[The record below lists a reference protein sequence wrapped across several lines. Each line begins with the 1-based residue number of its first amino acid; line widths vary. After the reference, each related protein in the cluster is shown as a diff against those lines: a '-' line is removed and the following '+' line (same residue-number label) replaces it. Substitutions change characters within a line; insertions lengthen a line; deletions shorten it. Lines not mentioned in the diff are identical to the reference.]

1 MFMPYLYL
9 SLIPTLIAI
18 LLLFFNKS
26 FKKRYDI
33 KRTIPVLVVILIA
46 ELISITHEVWFMY
59 NGSQINMYSLKYLLS
74 LFAIYISAPI
84 LVLLVNKIYKEN
96 TVFRSKWL
104 RVILSMLWLALI
116 WFISIVF

>member
-1 MFMPYLYL
+1 MPYLYL

-33 KRTIPVLVVILIA
+33 KRTIPVLVVILIG

-84 LVLLVNKIYKEN
+84 LVLFVNKIYKEN